1 MLRYERSAA
10 WDGDDERDLMADYG
24 HDLLFGYF
32 LTPEAG
38 HADAVVELARLA
50 DGLGLDL
57 LGVQDHPYQPRFLDM
72 WTLLAALAAQTER
85 IRLVPDVVNLPLRP
99 PAVLAGAAA
108 SLDILSG
115 GRVELGLGSGA
126 FARAVAALGGPERAP
141 GPAVEALAEAIVV
154 LRALWAPG
162 PPVTLQGEHYALH
175 GAQPGPFP
183 VHPIGIW
190 LGAYKPRMLRLTGRL
205 ADGWIPTLAYAAPAD
220 LGPMSHSV
228 DEAAQAAGRDPAAI
242 RRVYNISG
250 RFSPVERGFLDG
262 PPELWIAQLTALV
275 LDLGFSAFVLGPG
288 EDAAGDLER
297 FAREVAPGVR
307 EAVAAARR
315 EGQPGP
321 AAQHGAPAPPAT
333 APVALGRPTGAAQ
346 SALLPEESR
355 PHAADLPS
363 GATTVAGRA
372 SQETL
377 LQVHDHLRHELAEI
391 QQAVTAVAAGRLDP
405 AAARSLINRMTMR
418 QNYWTLGTFCA
429 QYCRVVSI
437 HHTIEDRHMFPAL
450 QREDEALSAV
460 LHRLGEEHEII
471 AAVIERFDRA
481 LVAMMTDPAGVGA
494 VQRLA
499 SELGEAL
506 LSHLAYEENELLG
519 PLGRS
524 SIVV

>member
-1 MLRYERSAA
+1 MT
-10 WDGDDERDLMADYG
+10 DYG

-32 LTPEAG
+32 LTPDAG
-38 HADAVVELARLA
+38 HADTVVELALLA
-50 DGLGLDL
+50 DGLELDL

-72 WTLLAALAAQTER
+72 WTLLSVVAAQTER
-85 IRLVPDVVNLPLRP
+85 IRLVPDVANLPLRP

-126 FARAVAALGGPERAP
+126 FARAVGALGGPERAP
-141 GPAVEALAEAIVV
+141 GPAVDALEEAIAV
-154 LRALWAPG
+154 LRSLWTPG
-162 PPVTLQGEHYALH
+162 PAVTFQGTHYTLH

-183 VHPIGIW
+183 AHPIGIW

-205 ADGWIPTLAYAAPAD
+205 ADGWIPTLAYASPAD
-220 LGPMSHSV
+220 LGPMSRRV
-228 DEAAQAAGRDPAAI
+228 DEAAREAGRDPAAI

-250 RFSPVERGFLDG
+250 RFSAVERGFLDG
-262 PPELWIAQLTALV
+262 PPEIWVAQLTDLV
-275 LDLGFSAFVLGPG
+275 LEYGFSSFVLGPG

-307 EAVAAARR
+307 AAVAALRR
-315 EGQPGP
+315 GEQGQP
-321 AAQHGAPAPPAT
+321 AAQQGMSPSPSTEPVEVVRPSAAAP
-333 APVALGRPTGAAQ
+333 R
-346 SALLPEESR
+346 SALLHEDTR
-355 PHAADLPS
+355 PHATGLSDGP
-363 GATTVAGRA
+363 ATPAGRV
-372 SQETL
+372 SQQTL
-377 LQVHDHLRHELAEI
+377 LQVHEHLRQELAEI
-391 QQAVTAVAAGRLDP
+391 QQAAASVAAGRLDP

-450 QREDEALSAV
+450 RREDEALAAV
-460 LHRLGEEHEII
+460 LTRLGDEHEII
-471 AAVIERFDRA
+471 AEVIERFDRA
-481 LVAMMTDPAGVGA
+481 LVAMLTEPAGVA
-494 VQRLA
+494 EVQRLA
-499 SELGEAL
+499 SDLGEAL